1 VGEDQ
6 DRCLE
11 FGRNLSPDTLP
22 VKARLHDELVVG
34 DSAIDVDRR
43 VILFFPYTYHCLGER
58 QRN

>member
-11 FGRNLSPDTLP
+11 FGRSISLDTLP

-34 DSAIDVDRR
+34 DSATDVDRR
-43 VILFFPYTYHCLGER
+43 VIPFFPYT
-58 QRN
+58 